1 MSAGHPR
8 KRPTSSDQHRSRPK
22 RPKLERSLLSLS
34 SHVRLRWDGASRR
47 VVPAED
53 QIGISWSRLA
63 PFVDAPPRRR
73 ASRLADVASVPR
85 EVFALE
91 NLRRVLSYEVWDK
104 CLTEADMKFLAQF
117 LPTGTNTEE
126 TVHSLLT
133 GKNHHFG
140 NPLLTWSSSLCYG
153 DLHPDAVLTKERQIR
168 ADMKA
173 YRAHLN
179 EYHSYITD
187 TLTKWKDRW
196 LTCHNPETFSRDN
209 LTKQRRGDRGG
220 NGMSSKPPNNNAI
233 PIKVVLNGDV
243 TKFMSY
249 IKITR
254 SQHDLVKRMKQ
265 SGDGI
270 QTKNLTAVIGDID
283 NFPIKPY
290 ETLMEDEKKKL
301 HVYWAILSSKELP
314 AAVEARQERKSMA
327 QNLRTSLCLE
337 LAERSMPAA
346 EEAEQVADRTAYQ
359 KGGISDEEEES
370 VDHSPED
377 VSQAGHNSSAV
388 PGDEDDN
395 DTSDTD
401 TSTDSHDS
409 TDQDVNGT
417 SDTGTSTDSHDSPN
431 MSDQDAMDMN
441 NTNITTQSQGSADE
455 QDQEL
460 ENNSGMNT
468 SAKSGNSS
476 GRQDE
481 DMEDTSCKDFNAGPE
496 DDDMEDT
503 SCKDTALQDHNI
515 PDMQAR
521 EPKAMDHTIS
531 PIQGL
536 SSPSML
542 VQDCTN
548 TSYAGFPIH
557 SNGGLDE
564 QTDDLKNMYYP
575 SASTGHDSTEEMNRM
590 ILDQREPDCF
600 TVMPSDSS
608 VLFSKPLHEQNNVEE
623 EGPELKG
630 PAEYQKVLWQSVSP
644 VDSFNRPPGNGL
656 YAEPGALQLK
666 HHLSGGPAA
675 SMIDLGI
682 DDRRQH
688 QAHTAALPMCSPA
701 SLLQPFTNQLNDEQL
716 LNNVKGIGM
725 VPSYSVG
732 HMNGM
737 KQSVE
742 LHSMTNG
749 QIAQPGLVLHSMTN
763 GHLAQSGLVQ
773 DQLQLLDERQN
784 GLYSQQVGNT
794 MYSGSAL
801 CTQDAFPMAQPQN
814 LAGHVPMDQSDS
826 WFPSEQPSHTNWS
839 GLESNGMVLGQGL
852 PSGDGSLSSV
862 LSQYKQVSSRV
873 QLSDQSLVGRN
884 LVPPHGLGGSMV
896 PSSQDMYVY
905 TQNNNAAS
913 SQVDGSLQ
921 WAQGSHGNGVAHP
934 SFRQFGGDPWS
945 R

>member
-1 MSAGHPR
+1 MSARG
-8 KRPTSSDQHRSRPK
+8 KRPTSSDHHRSRPK

-34 SHVRLRWDGASRR
+34 SHVRLRWDGPSRR

-63 PFVDAPPRRR
+63 PFVHAPPRRR
-73 ASRLADVASVPR
+73 ASRLADVASVPK

-104 CLTEADMKFLAQF
+104 CLTEADMEFLAQF
-117 LPTGTNTEE
+117 LPTPTTGTGTNTEE

-179 EYHSYITD
+179 EYHADITD

-196 LTCHNPETFSRDN
+196 LTCHNPETLFRDN
-209 LTKQRRGDRGG
+209 LTRHRRGDRGG
-220 NGMSSKPPNNNAI
+220 NAMSSKPPNNNAI
-233 PIKVVLNGDV
+233 PMKVVRNGDV

-254 SQHDLVKRMKQ
+254 SQHELVKRMKQ

-283 NFPIKPY
+283 NFPVKPY

-301 HVYWAILSSKELP
+301 HAYWAILSSKELP
-314 AAVEARQERKSMA
+314 AAFEARRERKLMA
-327 QNLRTSLCLE
+327 ENLMTSLCLE
-337 LAERSMPAA
+337 FAERGMTAVQ
-346 EEAEQVADRTAYQ
+346 EAEQVADRTAYQ
-359 KGGISDEEEES
+359 NGGISDEP

-377 VSQAGHNSSAV
+377 VPQAGHNSSPV
-388 PGDEDDN
+388 PEDEDEDDN

-401 TSTDSHDS
+401 TSSDSHDS

-441 NTNITTQSQGSADE
+441 NTNETTQSQGSADE
-455 QDQEL
+455 QDQGL
-460 ENNSGMNT
+460 ENTSGMNT

-481 DMEDTSCKDFNAGPE
+481 DMEDTSCKDFDPGPV

-503 SCKDTALQDHNI
+503 SCRDTALEDDNI
-515 PDMQAR
+515 PDMQAL
-521 EPKAMDHTIS
+521 S

-536 SSPSML
+536 NSPSVL
-542 VQDCTN
+542 VEDCTN

-564 QTDDLKNMYYP
+564 QTEDFKNMYYP
-575 SASTGHDSTEEMNRM
+575 SASAGHDSTEEMNRM
-590 ILDQREPDCF
+590 ILDQREPDCI
-600 TVMPSDSS
+600 TVMPSDST

-644 VDSFNRPPGNGL
+644 VDSFNHPPGNGL
-656 YAEPGALQLK
+656 YAQPGALQLK
-666 HHLSGGPAA
+666 HRLSGGPAA

-688 QAHTAALPMCSPA
+688 QAHPAVTAALPMCRPA

-716 LNNVKGIGM
+716 LNDVKGIAM
-725 VPSYSVG
+725 VPSYSVR

-749 QIAQPGLVLHSMTN
+749 
-763 GHLAQSGLVQ
+763 HLAQSGLVQ
-773 DQLQLLDERQN
+773 EQLQLLDERHD
-784 GLYSQQVGNT
+784 GLYSQQVGNN

-801 CTQDAFPMAQPQN
+801 CTQDAFPMVQPQN
-814 LAGHVPMDQSDS
+814 IAGHIHMDRSGS
-826 WFPSEQPSHTNWS
+826 WFPSEQPSSHTNNWS
-839 GLESNGMVLGQGL
+839 GIESNGMVLGQDL

-873 QLSDQSLVGRN
+873 QLSDQSVVRRN
-884 LVPPHGLGGSMV
+884 LVPPHGLGGNIV

-921 WAQGSHGNGVAHP
+921 WAQGSHAHP